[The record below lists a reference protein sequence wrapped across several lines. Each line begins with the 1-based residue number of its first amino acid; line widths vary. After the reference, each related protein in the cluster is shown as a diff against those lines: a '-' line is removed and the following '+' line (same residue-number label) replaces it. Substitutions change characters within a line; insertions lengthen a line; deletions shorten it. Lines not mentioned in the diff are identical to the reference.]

1 MTKPSVNLGRIGVW
15 YGGLD
20 LLPAS
25 LGLETAQR
33 IEELGYGALWIAE
46 GLGREPFAWAGS
58 LLSATKT
65 MPIATGIASIYAR
78 GAMTMVAGQRT
89 LAEAFPDRFLLGMG
103 VSHEIIVEGVRGAN
117 YSRPYSDM
125 VAYLDQMDQV
135 PYRAQM
141 PATDPGRVL
150 AALGP
155 KMLKLSA
162 EKANGAHPYFI
173 PPEHTAEARAIV
185 GPDSLVAPEQMV
197 VLETDP
203 TEARR
208 IARTYMSIYLE
219 RPNYFNNLRRLGFTE
234 DDWSN
239 GGSDRLVDAIV
250 AWGDEDAIAARV
262 KAHHDAGADHVC
274 IQVLNADARKSAA
287 PILERLAPALL
298 G

>member
-1 MTKPSVNLGRIGVW
+1 MAKPSVNLGRVGVW

-25 LGLETAQR
+25 VGLEAAQE

-58 LLSATKT
+58 LLSATRT

-78 GAMTMVAGQRT
+78 GAMTMTAGQRT
-89 LAEAFPDRFLLGMG
+89 LAEAFPGRFLLGMG
-103 VSHEIIVEGVRGAN
+103 VSHEIVVQGVRGID

-125 VAYLDQMDQV
+125 VAYLDQMDAV

-162 EKANGAHPYFI
+162 ERANGAHPYFI

-185 GPDSLVAPEQMV
+185 GPDALVAPEQMV
-197 VLETDP
+197 VLESDP
-203 TEARR
+203 VEARR
-208 IARTYMSIYLE
+208 IARTYMKMYLE

-234 DDWSN
+234 DDWSD

-250 AWGDEDAIAARV
+250 GWGDESAIADRV
-262 KAHHDAGADHVC
+262 RQHHDAGADHVC
-274 IQVLNADARKSAA
+274 IQVLPADPRVPVTEQLS
-287 PILERLAPALL
+287 RLAPALL